1 MSRRADTGEA
11 TPEHIRLTADKYIKE
26 QESRLGP
33 LRASS
38 LTKEQQHKEE
48 GLNTAA
54 PAITSALLAAIAAF
68 KEMPTA
74 PGGQPYQ
81 AKPTGNNTEPVVS
94 DEPRT
99 LSDLGITK
107 RQSSDWQK
115 LAAFPREEFEQA
127 LESKNVEGLIARPT
141 PVSGDA
147 LLFIGTMHDFERRGY
162 LAKTPADF
170 METMTPDMLEEVY
183 RIALLTAEWIS
194 TIQRSKAGARAP
206 AQSTVSRL
214 KLSDLEIA
222 EIMGARA
229 SFIMAGKRV
238 QKIAVPKLHAAIEAA
253 CNVAKECIEP
263 SQ

>member
-1 MSRRADTGEA
+1 
-11 TPEHIRLTADKYIKE
+11 
-26 QESRLGP
+26 
-33 LRASS
+33 
-38 LTKEQQHKEE
+38 
-48 GLNTAA
+48 
-54 PAITSALLAAIAAF
+54 
-68 KEMPTA
+68 
-74 PGGQPYQ
+74 
-81 AKPTGNNTEPVVS
+81 
-94 DEPRT
+94 
-99 LSDLGITK
+99 
-107 RQSSDWQK
+107 
-115 LAAFPREEFEQA
+115 
-127 LESKNVEGLIARPT
+127 
-141 PVSGDA
+141 
-147 LLFIGTMHDFERRGY
+147 
-162 LAKTPADF
+162 

-183 RIALLTAEWIS
+183 RIAPLAAEWIS